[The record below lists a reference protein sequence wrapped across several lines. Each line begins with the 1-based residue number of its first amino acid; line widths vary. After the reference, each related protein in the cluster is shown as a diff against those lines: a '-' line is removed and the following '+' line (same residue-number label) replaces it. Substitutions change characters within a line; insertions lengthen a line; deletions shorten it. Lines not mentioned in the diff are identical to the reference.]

1 MCLSVFYFFF
11 FSSRRRH
18 TIWPRDWSSD
28 VCSSD
33 LSAPRLTGFTGVPT
47 YPYDPELV
55 VTGIWTAR
63 PAMVTVGAALPW
75 LEHELPSPGDATVEV
90 GDRRL
95 DLVLTVE
102 SSILFTDGT
111 SARTSVAWRVVNA
124 ELDGEAI
131 RLDLNYAVNPPAAF
145 SAWATCPRPPH
156 GNHIP
161 VPVRAGEQRVEQTE
175 R

>member
-75 LEHELPSPGDATVEV
+75 LEHELPSPGVATVEI
-90 GDRRL
+90 GDR
-95 DLVLTVE
+95 E
-102 SSILFTDGT
+102 IG
-111 SARTSVAWRVVNA
+111 
-124 ELDGEAI
+124 
-131 RLDLNYAVNPPAAF
+131 
-145 SAWATCPRPPH
+145 
-156 GNHIP
+156 
-161 VPVRAGEQRVEQTE
+161 RAHV
-175 R
+175 